1 MGAAQR
7 VDAALRDGFCP
18 TSALATFTLFWRKA
32 EGLVCVQWSSRTC
45 SRRRS
50 RCLST
55 SHRRARSPTPQHF
68 QLNLPLN
75 AFARLCRQVGGQSA
89 AELLAHGS
97 IKDRRAPLGRMS
109 TPPSQ
114 FAEWYVSCAPA
125 TTARASAFADR
136 CWCGGRSASS
146 TCFEQDS
153 AVTAALYTGIVR
165 RQCESISRLVYPV
178 SFQRQRV
185 VRDARPRFVASV
197 APDAVQAVADNTA
210 IGVTTQPSSRSKQQL
225 VD

>member
-1 MGAAQR
+1 MRAVELADLQQAAQSLSQH
-7 VDAALRDGFCP
+7 VSQASP
-18 TSALATFTLFWRKA
+18 QPHTSAF
-32 EGLVCVQWSSRTC
+32 
-45 SRRRS
+45 
-50 RCLST
+50 
-55 SHRRARSPTPQHF
+55 
-68 QLNLPLN
+68 LNLPLN

-97 IKDRRAPLGRMS
+97 VKSRREPLGRMS

-114 FAEWYVSCAPA
+114 FAEWYVSWAPA

-153 AVTAALYTGIVR
+153 AAALYTGIVR

-197 APDAVQAVADNTA
+197 VPDAVQAVADNTA